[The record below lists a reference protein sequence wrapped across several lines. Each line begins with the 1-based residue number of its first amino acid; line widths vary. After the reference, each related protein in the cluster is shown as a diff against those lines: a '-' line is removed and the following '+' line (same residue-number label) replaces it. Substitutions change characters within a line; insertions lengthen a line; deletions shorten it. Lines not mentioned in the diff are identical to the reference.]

1 MIRVLPILLLLLTPF
16 ALPEPTLVATWETPH
31 RLVIVA
37 SPGSLYLRG
46 GHVAD
51 QYIGMEA
58 VTLTDQGTDDAYNPT
73 TRDAIVLKNQSGI
86 EIAVLPIPL
95 KPKVYQVILPIVA
108 IPA

>member
-1 MIRVLPILLLLLTPF
+1 MMRVLAVLFALL

-58 VTLTDQGTDDAYNPT
+58 ITLSDQGIDDAYNPT

-86 EIAVLPIPL
+86 EVAILPIPL
-95 KPKVYQVILPIVA
+95 KPKAYQVILPIVA
-108 IPA
+108 IP